1 MPYSPPGGRRMKMP
15 LYKKNNGEIAPL
27 GALTAGEGECDTTMD
42 EEETNLVPIL
52 MSDYYKS
59 FK

>member
-1 MPYSPPGGRRMKMP
+1 MQPPSPQGG
-15 LYKKNNGEIAPL
+15 ES
-27 GALTAGEGECDTTMD
+27 ECDTTLD
-42 EEETNLVPIL
+42 EEESNLVPIL